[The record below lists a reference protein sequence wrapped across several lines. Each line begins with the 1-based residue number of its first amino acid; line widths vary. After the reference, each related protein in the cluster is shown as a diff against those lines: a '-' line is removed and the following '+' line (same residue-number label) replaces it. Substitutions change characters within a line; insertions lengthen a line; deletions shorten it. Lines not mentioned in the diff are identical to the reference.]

1 MAFDSSLPHALPW
14 NYPWLKDEIERRD
27 EYIAQLEAELAHQ
40 RPQND
45 DSGAIDGESVKVPAE
60 SETEAH
66 SEPDSREKLLGDL
79 ERLTQT
85 WHDYDGNFMR
95 VYGGVAYAQVKE
107 LLDRQAA
114 ITERYWMQINGANA
128 SANIVLN
135 KRIAEL
141 EEENDALREWK
152 TCYERMR
159 DERDELVKQRNRAES
174 EAKTQRN
181 NYEQASFARSHWQKK
196 VQKAEAERD
205 KLKADLN
212 TALGNNE
219 SLRYELMLKL
229 AGKPKCEVCD
239 RTTMLTEIEGLIAE
253 RDEWKAECEDLE
265 HANNR
270 QARKIHD
277 VCEANSKLTA
287 ERDLYRAALGKAK
300 DAAEEIGRL

>member
-1 MAFDSSLPHALPW
+1 MTFDNTLPHALPW
-14 NYPWLKDEIERRD
+14 NYPWIKDEIERRD

-40 RPQND
+40 RPQNH

-66 SEPDSREKLLGDL
+66 SEPDSREKL
-79 ERLTQT
+79 EEIA
-85 WHDYDGNFMR
+85 WEYD
-95 VYGGVAYAQVKE
+95 ASYAEPYDHGAIAEAIIE

-196 VQKAEAERD
+196 AQKAEAERD